1 MNFKKL
7 TVTLLTTLS
16 FCTGSFIT
24 SCGKTTPTPKTYA
37 EDEFILAGFWAPYEI
52 TEEGFEKYKNCGL
65 NTVQFTNH
73 SRDASAAEVWD
84 ATDPVLSKTRYYL
97 GSELTKQSLEMCR
110 KTGLKAIL
118 DDNGAHF
125 NTGDTPYSTR
135 ESYEEYRDIIVGM
148 HVADEPS
155 AIKMP
160 EYCTPSRVADF
171 KQTYGDLPFLVN
183 LLPNPAPIESYGN
196 VSYEEYLKT
205 YADTVLKSFPENPV
219 VSVDYYPF
227 HWTQDR
233 YNNDRINCTQ
243 AENTW
248 LECYRQVSSLAVEH
262 DASLHFYIQSAESNE
277 FVKTLH
283 EEDMRHQLYVGL
295 CFGGTRFTYYCYS
308 IPGLYKE
315 NATSVEN
322 PMYTA
327 CLLDA
332 NNQPTHLYQY
342 VKEINAEIQAFASA
356 FKAYKFVRCMA
367 SYFDDYY
374 SERFSS
380 SLYDLDSYS
389 ALDFSDRK
397 FVRNID
403 AEYNCLIGCFE
414 REEDEAYMVVGYD
427 YWSADETQTVT
438 VTLKNGATHLAV
450 YGGDG
455 FMGEP
460 TVIKAKN
467 GKCKLNIKGGEGK
480 FIVPLKA

>member
-160 EYCTPSRVADF
+160 ERF
-171 KQTYGDLPFLVN
+171 KGWTFE
-183 LLPNPAPIESYGN
+183 PIIS
-196 VSYEEYLKT
+196 
-205 YADTVLKSFPENPV
+205 
-219 VSVDYYPF
+219 
-227 HWTQDR
+227 
-233 YNNDRINCTQ
+233 
-243 AENTW
+243 
-248 LECYRQVSSLAVEH
+248 
-262 DASLHFYIQSAESNE
+262 
-277 FVKTLH
+277 
-283 EEDMRHQLYVGL
+283 
-295 CFGGTRFTYYCYS
+295 
-308 IPGLYKE
+308 
-315 NATSVEN
+315 
-322 PMYTA
+322 
-327 CLLDA
+327 
-332 NNQPTHLYQY
+332 QP
-342 VKEINAEIQAFASA
+342 
-356 FKAYKFVRCMA
+356 
-367 SYFDDYY
+367 
-374 SERFSS
+374 
-380 SLYDLDSYS
+380 
-389 ALDFSDRK
+389 
-397 FVRNID
+397 
-403 AEYNCLIGCFE
+403 
-414 REEDEAYMVVGYD
+414 
-427 YWSADETQTVT
+427 
-438 VTLKNGATHLAV
+438 
-450 YGGDG
+450 
-455 FMGEP
+455 
-460 TVIKAKN
+460 
-467 GKCKLNIKGGEGK
+467 
-480 FIVPLKA
+480 